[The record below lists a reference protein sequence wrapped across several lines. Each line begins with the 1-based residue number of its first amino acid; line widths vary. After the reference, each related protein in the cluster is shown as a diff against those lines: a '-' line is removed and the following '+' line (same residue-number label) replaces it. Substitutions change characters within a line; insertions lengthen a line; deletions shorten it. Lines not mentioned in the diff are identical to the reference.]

1 MKVYKEYY
9 VEDVLQLLEQA
20 HKNGHLMS
28 GCVDSDLASVI
39 YDYLDSYSDFGSEEL
54 SEDNIYDFIRFEM
67 ELQTTSDV
75 KYNYDTGIKIDDD
88 NESEI
93 DDLIEDFLRDNT
105 TYIGNYTDSTG
116 DLVHIFLQ
124 F

>member
-20 HKNGHLMS
+20 HKNGHFS
-28 GCVDSDLASVI
+28 SECVDSDLASAI
-39 YDYLDSYSDFGSEEL
+39 YDYLDSYNNFGIEEL

-67 ELQTTSDV
+67 ELQTSEQVMENYTTDIELDDESD
-75 KYNYDTGIKIDDD
+75 
-88 NESEI
+88 I
-93 DDLIEDFLRDNT
+93 DDLVEDFLYDKTN
-105 TYIGNYTDSTG
+105 YIGNYKDSTG

>member
-39 YDYLDSYSDFGSEEL
+39 YDYLDSYNDFGSEEL

-67 ELQTTSDV
+67 ELQTSEQVMENYTTDIELDDESDINELVEDYLYDKTS
-75 KYNYDTGIKIDDD
+75 
-88 NESEI
+88 
-93 DDLIEDFLRDNT
+93 
-105 TYIGNYTDSTG
+105 YIGNYTDSTG

>member
-1 MKVYKEYY
+1 MKVFKEYY

-28 GCVDSDLASVI
+28 ECVDSDLAGVI
-39 YDYLDSYSDFGSEEL
+39 YDYLDSYNDFGSEEL

-67 ELQTTSDV
+67 ELQTSEQV
-75 KYNYDTGIKIDDD
+75 MENYTTDI
-88 NESEI
+88 EI
-93 DDLIEDFLRDNT
+93 DDESNIDELVEDFLYDNT
-105 TYIGNYTDSTG
+105 TYIGNYKDSEG
-116 DLVHIFLQ
+116 DLVHVFLQ

>member
-9 VEDVLQLLEQA
+9 VEDVLQLLEKA

-39 YDYLDSYSDFGSEEL
+39 YDYLDSYNDEL

-67 ELQTTSDV
+67 ELQTSEQVMENYTTDIELDDESD
-75 KYNYDTGIKIDDD
+75 I
-88 NESEI
+88 NE
-93 DDLIEDFLRDNT
+93 LVEDFLYDKT
-105 TYIGNYTDSTG
+105 SYIGNYTDIIG
-116 DLVHIFLQ
+116 DLVHVFLQ